1 MTPARSARSKHALV
15 CLLMGLSLAL
25 SSCVYMPIGPSGSRA
40 PDAVGDGNQ
49 TAGSAGTPEASPAPP
64 PPASYVLIIDASG
77 SMKIAD
83 MVGGGDR
90 MTAARDAA
98 KRFVSELPEGSKVA
112 LVTYGDQTPEDAP
125 RETSCE
131 DATVKIPLGTAR
143 DGFAPLLDGLQPSGW
158 TSISTALTKAAELA
172 PAGERTSVVLV
183 SDGEDSC
190 APPDPCDTAGDLVSK
205 NAGLSIST
213 IGVRANNTQ
222 LACIADRGR
231 GISVTADS
239 AAQLARRLLALSDP
253 AAAAD
258 QLSPNGVQRI
268 RPGTAYAAIKEQ
280 HPDFP
285 ALPESVESVIR
296 VIWRNCA
303 WEFDN
308 QAILRGIVLNEGS
321 TIDGIKLQDPA
332 QILDG
337 LGTPVQVDP
346 VEGGELRYYEADERL
361 GLAWKVTVIGG
372 KVTTIVLC
380 TCLPV
385 APCPPPNEEIR
396 RLQNDPLM
404 QIHAGQCTP
413 DRNWAVI
420 TASFESIQR
429 GGFLVMKR
437 QGAGWEKV
445 IRLTHQGNCFSMPAD
460 APLEQLA
467 PLVSGMCEPA
477 LVRQQFKEATLTT
490 AGFGPLK
497 IGMPVREIELMEVAQ
512 EHPSCKILET
522 TALMPHEDLWLE
534 VHEGRLSSIFT
545 INPAIRTPSGAH
557 VGMSLAELQRI
568 YPGKLQARTIPAEG
582 GARQSYVYVS
592 GRQEIEFSFGHDYR
606 PLTRMDGMG
615 VSRVGESYVGGC

>member
-346 VEGGELRYYEADERL
+346 VEGGELRYYAADERL
-361 GLAWKVTVIGG
+361 GHCGV
-372 KVTTIVLC
+372 
-380 TCLPV
+380 
-385 APCPPPNEEIR
+385 
-396 RLQNDPLM
+396 
-404 QIHAGQCTP
+404 
-413 DRNWAVI
+413 
-420 TASFESIQR
+420 
-429 GGFLVMKR
+429 
-437 QGAGWEKV
+437 
-445 IRLTHQGNCFSMPAD
+445 
-460 APLEQLA
+460 A
-467 PLVSGMCEPA
+467 PLVEHRGLTAHTRHVHAVELIDVDPRGPA
-477 LVRQQFKEATLTT
+477 LRIPRTRADADVVAVMAALGARHPHRVDAVDRVPADDEHGPVLAAPVVLLIRHPRPDDLTRVGVAVAVRRV
-490 AGFGPLK
+490 
-497 IGMPVREIELMEVAQ
+497 ID
-512 EHPSCKILET
+512 EH
-522 TALMPHEDLWLE
+522 ALDA
-534 VHEGRLSSIFT
+534 VGVDRNRLSPRHPT
-545 INPAIRTPSGAH
+545 VLGLEHRRTRCRPAPGLR
-557 VGMSLAELQRI
+557 VQRR
-568 YPGKLQARTIPAEG
+568 PRPAAR
-582 GARQSYVYVS
+582 
-592 GRQEIEFSFGHDYR
+592 
-606 PLTRMDGMG
+606 
-615 VSRVGESYVGGC
+615 